1 MRKTVQT
8 GQVVWAS
15 SATDSLTVSHSPRN
29 HLQGDHLW
37 GQTSLAN
44 WTPDNQWDDEEEEST
59 EKHGNRH
66 RDIWRLHG
74 VLTPPLWSFMVSSEG
89 QAGWVSSS
97 LLHSAYIGSAIIMN
111 YVFSGSNYP
120 CQILY
125 EIPNWLSNESLPR
138 KLTIKYMCVYILI
151 HVCVKWPV
159 LTFLTFPP
167 FLSLPTGWV
176 VFLHCMITAQ
186 THKHPLKSALRLTR
200 QRTSSFLH
208 KA

>member
-1 MRKTVQT
+1 MPLGTEAWACFHMISQVSRRTRVLRLVVEQAFTDEEDGTNWT
-8 GQVVWAS
+8 GGLSKLSHWL
-15 SATDSLTVSHSPRN
+15 TDCEPL
-29 HLQGDHLW
+29 LQGDHIW

-44 WTPDNQWDDEEEEST
+44 WTPDNQWDDEEESA

-74 VLTPPLWSFMVSSEG
+74 VLTPPLWVFMVSSER

-125 EIPNWLSNESLPR
+125 EIQTDYQMN
-138 KLTIKYMCVYILI
+138 VYLEN
-151 HVCVKWPV
+151 
-159 LTFLTFPP
+159 LL
-167 FLSLPTGWV
+167 
-176 VFLHCMITAQ
+176 
-186 THKHPLKSALRLTR
+186 
-200 QRTSSFLH
+200 
-208 KA
+208 